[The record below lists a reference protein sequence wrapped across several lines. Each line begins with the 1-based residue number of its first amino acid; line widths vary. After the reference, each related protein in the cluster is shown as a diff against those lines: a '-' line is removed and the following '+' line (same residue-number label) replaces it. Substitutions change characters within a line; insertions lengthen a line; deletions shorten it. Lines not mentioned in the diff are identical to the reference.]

1 MGYTEICSTGGANTH
16 TPKCQGNYGRD
27 IFPII
32 VPATFSIATEST
44 AMTAA
49 AWTAPIKAALTS
61 RIYPFPKFFKFAP
74 SQAEYVYAQ
83 SDFGD
88 QSPVRPGY
96 PSGIAHYQNLSPC
109 FRRKLAAFNDQDWRV
124 YWVTEFGYIRGKST
138 DGIKFEP
145 FKLFY
150 NVENDMPAVGD
161 EPRLTPIR
169 IFNKDVSEWNEYG
182 AVIKP
187 TAFDARELAGLLDV
201 MVTVF
206 TSAASLIVVDVQAA
220 CSDTAIAGLV
230 VADFVVYDSILASK
244 AITSATESTTIPGRY
259 SLAMTAPLGAAT
271 YTVNLKTPAN
281 MTTLGY
287 ESDAA
292 ASFTISA

>member
-1 MGYTEICSTGGANTH
+1 VPSTFN
-16 TPKCQGNYGRD
+16 
-27 IFPII
+27 
-32 VPATFSIATEST
+32 IATEAA

-49 AWTAPIKAALTS
+49 AWTAKIKAALTS
-61 RIYPFPKFFKFAP
+61 RIYPFPKFFKFVP

-109 FRRKLAAFNDQDWRV
+109 FRRKLASFNDQDWKA

-138 DGIKFEP
+138 DGTKFEP
-145 FKLFY
+145 LSLFY
-150 NVENDMPAVGD
+150 NLENDMPAVGD
-161 EPRLTPIR
+161 EPRMTPIR
-169 IFNKDVSEWNEYG
+169 IFNKDVAEWNEYG

-187 TAFDARELAGLLDV
+187 IAFDARELAGLLDV
-201 MVTVF
+201 TITVV
-206 TSAASLIVVDVQAA
+206 TSAASLVVVDVKAS

-230 VADFVVYDSILASK
+230 VTDFVIVDDAGGAEALA
-244 AITSATESTTIPGRY
+244 SATESTTIPGRY
-259 SLAMTAPLGAAT
+259 SLALTAPMGADT
-271 YTVNLKTPAN
+271 YFVNLNTPAT

-287 ESDAA
+287 ESE
-292 ASFTISA
+292 ASDTFTIGA